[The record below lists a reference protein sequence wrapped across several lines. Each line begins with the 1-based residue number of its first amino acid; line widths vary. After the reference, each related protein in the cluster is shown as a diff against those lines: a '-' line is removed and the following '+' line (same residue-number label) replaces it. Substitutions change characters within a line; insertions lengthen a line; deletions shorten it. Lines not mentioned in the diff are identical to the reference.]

1 MKTLK
6 DNYFLDL
13 CYPRRDRDSQ
23 IELRDRLLEDAQTLT
38 SESLGWEIDDYGNLY
53 ICIGKISTVVF
64 TSHLDNVDYSPV
76 NYNTVDISEDGI
88 VSVNEKSE
96 STCLGADDAAGL
108 FIMMTMIAN
117 GVNGMYCF
125 FLDEEIGCKGSSWAA
140 RNEPKMFEGI
150 NLMVSFDR
158 KGYSSIITHQM
169 GENTMSIECATEL
182 AARLN
187 QFDTDYSKQHP
198 FVLDD
203 TGSYTD
209 SNSFVGIIPNCTN
222 ISVGYFNQHTKEET
236 QDLEF
241 LQQISGVYSQV
252 DWEGLPVGKLQT
264 IDYGNWPSLYSS
276 GYWGEEDSLSSLEEL
291 TSELLDLAMSEPNVA
306 DDMYQDLLAIFYKY
320 DINDPFYVGD
330 TRYAG

>member
-6 DNYFLDL
+6 DDYFLDL
-13 CYPRRDRDSQ
+13 CYPRRDRESQ
-23 IELRDRLLEDAQTLT
+23 IALRDRLVVDAETLINGY
-38 SESLGWEIDDYGNLY
+38 LACEIDPYGNLY
-53 ICIGKISTVVF
+53 IYIGDRGTVAF

-140 RNEPKMFEGI
+140 RNKPEMFEGI

-158 KGYSSIITHQM
+158 KDYSSIITHQM

-182 AARLN
+182 ADRLN
-187 QFDTDYSKQHP
+187 QFETDYSKLYP

-222 ISVGYFNQHTKEET
+222 ISVGYFNQHTKKEV

-241 LQQISGVYSQV
+241 LQQISVVYSKV

-264 IDYGNWPSLYSS
+264 TDYGAWPSLYSS

-291 TSELLDLAMSEPNVA
+291 TEELVDLAMSEPSIA

-320 DINDPFYVGD
+320 DVNDPFYVK
-330 TRYAG
+330 